1 MNNRKQSYLKSL
13 WQWGEDTKRALSASQ
28 EGISSYRIKE
38 LEAWQDK
45 VKKGLS
51 SMADLGEQELISLRD
66 EGERMLSEMR
76 AETNHGLERA
86 VPYGKHR
93 LPPLP
98 YAYDALEPYINQEI
112 MRLHHDEHHQSYVD
126 GLNKAEKELYKAK
139 QKKEDNLIKHWLRE
153 QAFHG
158 SGHNL
163 HTIFWFNMTPES
175 GKKPV
180 GEIAKRITKDFGSW
194 GAFKDIFTKAAAS
207 VEGVGWAI
215 LAWNPRSGRLV
226 LQTFEKHQ
234 LFQIADIIPLL
245 VLDMWEHAYYL
256 QYKTNKNEYIDNWWN
271 VVNWDDVNKRY
282 MEGKKVKWPLF

>member
-139 QKKEDNLIKHWLRE
+139 QRR
-153 QAFHG
+153 
-158 SGHNL
+158 
-163 HTIFWFNMTPES
+163 
-175 GKKPV
+175 
-180 GEIAKRITKDFGSW
+180 RI
-194 GAFKDIFTKAAAS
+194 I
-207 VEGVGWAI
+207 
-215 LAWNPRSGRLV
+215 
-226 LQTFEKHQ
+226 
-234 LFQIADIIPLL
+234 
-245 VLDMWEHAYYL
+245 
-256 QYKTNKNEYIDNWWN
+256 
-271 VVNWDDVNKRY
+271 
-282 MEGKKVKWPLF
+282 